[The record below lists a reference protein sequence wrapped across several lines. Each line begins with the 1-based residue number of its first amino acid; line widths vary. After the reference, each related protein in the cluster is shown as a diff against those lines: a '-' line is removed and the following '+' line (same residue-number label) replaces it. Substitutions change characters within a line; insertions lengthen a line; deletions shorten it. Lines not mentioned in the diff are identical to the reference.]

1 MYCYDMLDEH
11 GEGFYY
17 YYHKEDV
24 VMGHSFRD
32 AIALYYCR
40 IYESKGI
47 QYQDSRVCIMG
58 G

>member
-17 YYHKEDV
+17 YYRKEDV

-40 IYESKGI
+40 IYESKG
-47 QYQDSRVCIMG
+47 M
-58 G
+58 